1 MGDMAEIGRRVE
13 APTIDRPIISYRL
26 RKQLRGGLIHL
37 SLITLSLLIASP
49 VIFALLK
56 STQTFGE
63 VFRYPPKL
71 TPGHAGLVN
80 YATAWD
86 QFNLGRLMLNSTII
100 AVAVTLGKTAL
111 SVLAAFALVYFDFR
125 YKNLIFFLILITLML
140 PVPVRIVPLFDL
152 VRLLRWGNTYWA
164 LTIPFF
170 ASATG
175 TFLFRQHFMS
185 VPRGLMDA
193 ARIDGAGPL
202 RFMFQILVPMSMN
215 TIGALA
221 VIEFIYM
228 WNQYLWPLII
238 ISSNERQVI
247 QVGMKMLVG
256 AGAQGFT
263 NWGVAMAGAVI
274 AMTPPFIVFMLLQEQ
289 FMRGFA
295 LSEEK

>member
-1 MGDMAEIGRRVE
+1 MAEIVKPVE
-13 APTIDRPIISYRL
+13 ATPTARPIISPWL
-26 RKQLRGGLIHL
+26 WKQIRIGLTHLGLIA
-37 SLITLSLLIASP
+37 LSLLIASP

-56 STQTFGE
+56 STQTFTE
-63 VFRYPPKL
+63 VFRYPPML
-71 TPGHAGLVN
+71 TPGHAGLEN
-80 YATAWD
+80 YQTAWEH
-86 QFNLGRLMLNSTII
+86 FNLGQLMLNSTII
-100 AVAVTLGKTAL
+100 SVAVTLGKTVL
-111 SVLAAFALVYFDFR
+111 SVLAAFALVYFDFH
-125 YKNLIFFLILITLML
+125 YKNAIFFFILLTLML

-152 VRLLRWGNTYWA
+152 VRMLKWGNTYWA

-185 VPRGLMDA
+185 IPRGLMDA
-193 ARIDGAGPL
+193 ARIDGAGPI
-202 RFMFQILVPMSMN
+202 RFMLQILIPMSMN

-238 ISSNERQVI
+238 ISSNDRQVI

-263 NWGVAMAGAVI
+263 NWGVAMAGAII
-274 AMTPPFIVFMLLQEQ
+274 AMIPPLVVFLMLQEQ